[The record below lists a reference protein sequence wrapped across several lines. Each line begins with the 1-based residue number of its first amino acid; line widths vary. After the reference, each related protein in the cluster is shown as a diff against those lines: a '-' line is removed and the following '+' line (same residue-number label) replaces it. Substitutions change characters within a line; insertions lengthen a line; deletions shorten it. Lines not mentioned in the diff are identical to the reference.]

1 MCRWLAYSGA
11 PLLLEDV
18 IIKPDHSL
26 IDQSLEARLG
36 PNTTNGDGF
45 GVGWYAERD
54 TPGLYKNVLPA
65 WNDTNL
71 RDLAAHIRSPLF
83 LAHIRAATGT
93 AVQYSNCHPF
103 RHRNWVF
110 VHNGEINGFGPIRRR
125 LMNTLPNDLYAE
137 IRGTTDS
144 ELMFFLSLA
153 LGLETAPHA
162 SLELMAG
169 LVEQLAAE
177 EGNDNALQMTLGVSD
192 GQRVY
197 AVRYASRGQPRTL
210 FHSKS
215 VKALHELNPDYKEF
229 SDDAVAVVS
238 EPLNDLT
245 DHWEEIPESTL
256 VEVHQGNVV
265 CKPFVPRRPGSKQP

>member
-18 IIKPDHSL
+18 IIKPEHSL

-45 GVGWYAERD
+45 GVGWYGERD
-54 TPGLYKNVLPA
+54 TPGLYKNMLPA

-103 RHRNWVF
+103 RYRNWVF
-110 VHNGEINGFGPIRRR
+110 VHNGEINGFGATRRH
-125 LMNTLPNDLYAE
+125 LMNTLPDDLYAG
-137 IRGTTDS
+137 IGGTTDS
-144 ELMFFLSLA
+144 ELMFFLALA
-153 LGLETAPHA
+153 LGLETAPQVA
-162 SLELMAG
+162 LERMAG
-169 LVEQLAAE
+169 LVEQLARQQ
-177 EGNDNALQMTLGVSD
+177 GNEDALQMTLGISD
-192 GQRVY
+192 GQRIY
-197 AVRYASRGQPRTL
+197 AVRYASSGQPRTL
-210 FHSKS
+210 FHSRS
-215 VKALHELNPDYKEF
+215 VHALHELNPDYGKF

-245 DHWEEIPESTL
+245 DHWEEIPPSTL
-256 VEVHQGNVV
+256 VEVYRGEVISR
-265 CKPFVPRRPGSKQP
+265 PFLPRQPESEQQ